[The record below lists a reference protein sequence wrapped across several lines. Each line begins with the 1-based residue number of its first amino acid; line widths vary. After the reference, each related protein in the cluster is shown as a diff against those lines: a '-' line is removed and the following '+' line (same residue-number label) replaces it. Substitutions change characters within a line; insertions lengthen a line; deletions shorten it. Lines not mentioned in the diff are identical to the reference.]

1 MDRIM
6 FENGSWI
13 VPEKPVILYANGDG
27 IGPEIMDA
35 TRKVVDAATA
45 MEKKSIAWKEILLGD
60 RAEELKGDRFP
71 EESIKAINDY
81 RVLLKAPLNT
91 PVGKG
96 FKSINVRI
104 RMLLDLYANIRP
116 VKFMPGLESP
126 LKNPE
131 KVNLTIFREN
141 TDDLYLGYEWSYDT
155 DEAKRIRKFLK
166 DEFNIDISDDS
177 GIGIKPMSRYKTQR
191 ITRLAVKYAMDNNLK
206 KITIMHKG
214 NVMKYTEGAFRE
226 WAYETA
232 LNEFSDY
239 VSRDDD
245 KKIII
250 NDIIADN
257 MFQQIITRPD
267 EYQLILAPNVDGDY
281 ISDAAGALIGNIGT
295 LGGANIGDNGAMF
308 EAVHGTA
315 PKYAGKNVAD
325 PLGLIRGAQLMLRY
339 MGWNRAADAIEKA
352 IQASINEKKV
362 TNDLARFFNV
372 EPLGTREYGDYLVDK
387 IKVLVS

>member
-13 VPEKPVILYANGDG
+13 VPEKPVILYSNGDG
-27 IGPEIMDA
+27 IGPEIMNA
-35 TRKVVDAATA
+35 TRKVVDAATGI
-45 MEKKSIAWKEILLGD
+45 EKKSISWKEVLLGD
-60 RAEELKGDRFP
+60 SAEELKGDRFP

-155 DEAKRIRKFLK
+155 EEAKKIRNFLK
-166 DEFNIDISDDS
+166 NEFNIDISDDS

-191 ITRLAVKYAMDNNLK
+191 ITRLAIKYAMDNNLK

-239 VSRDDD
+239 VSQNDSN
-245 KKIII
+245 KIII

-267 EYQLILAPNVDGDY
+267 EYQVILAPNVDGDY

-315 PKYAGKNVAD
+315 PKYAGKNIAD
-325 PLGLIRGAQLMLRY
+325 PLGLIRGAQLMLKY
-339 MGWNRAADAIEKA
+339 MGWNNAVNAIERA
-352 IQASINEKKV
+352 IQASISEKKV
-362 TNDLARFFNV
+362 TNDLARFFGV
-372 EPLGTREYGDYLVDK
+372 EPLGTTEYGDYLVDK
-387 IKVLVS
+387 IKSF